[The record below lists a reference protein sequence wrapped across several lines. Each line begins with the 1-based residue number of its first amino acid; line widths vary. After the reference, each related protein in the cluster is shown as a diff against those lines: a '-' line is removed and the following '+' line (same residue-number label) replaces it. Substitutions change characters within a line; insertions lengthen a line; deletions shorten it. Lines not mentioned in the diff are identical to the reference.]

1 MRNFQS
7 YFFFFTCSGAKMP
20 LKPFFSPRKF
30 VYVFCNCTDS
40 FCRRFVLPS
49 LLLAALT
56 LTTLMHFT
64 RISLSPRPLLMY
76 WNSCFLPSSARL
88 AFLKVSGVAGLLVLC
103 SIVCFSMCLVVAAWI
118 TDPVLV
124 WLVWADYLLHKRVN
138 SFICLFIIPQWY
150 YSTGS
155 WQNLTVQFSKSSE
168 SSKKS
173 FCLLG
178 NTEGHFKVW
187 DLLSDDCRWNVLW
200 CVQTLGKTFLRWKG
214 SQSAT
219 ILKTWIISSSLAR
232 KQGSK
237 HDCILVFKALASSQ
251 MWIPSRIFL
260 VCRQDSD
267 WAEETSS
274 LRYKALL
281 FIYLFL
287 CSSCF
292 FSLIWR
298 YANYIFPVYAP

>member
-7 YFFFFTCSGAKMP
+7 YFFFTCSGAKMP

-88 AFLKVSGVAGLLVLC
+88 AFLKVSGVAVLLVLC

-124 WLVWADYLLHKRVN
+124 WLVWVDYLLHKRVN

-200 CVQTLGKTFLRWKG
+200 CAQTLGKTFLRWKG

-219 ILKTWIISSSLAR
+219 VLKTWIISSSLAR

-237 HDCILVFKALASSQ
+237 HDCILVFKALASPQIQNISGLSTGLRLS
-251 MWIPSRIFL
+251 WGDVIF
-260 VCRQDSD
+260 
-267 WAEETSS
+267 
-274 LRYKALL
+274 ALQSA
-281 FIYLFL
+281 FIYLF
-287 CSSCF
+287 
-292 FSLIWR
+292 
-298 YANYIFPVYAP
+298 IFTL